1 MAETVYNRSVQDV
14 LPSYFLTYAQ
24 SVLQDR
30 AIPSGFDGLK
40 PVHRRV
46 LMSYHDLKLFST
58 SPYQKCA
65 KVCGIALGNY
75 HPHGDQSVYEAL
87 VGLAQP
93 FNMRYPLIEGS
104 GNFGDI
110 SGKPPAAMRYTQSR
124 LSPYGE
130 LMLEDVDTLADMKD
144 NFDNSQKEPID
155 LPSYFPNLLMNGIP
169 TAIAV
174 GMATKFAPHYAK
186 DIYNAILYVIDCRI
200 KNVLPN
206 IDQII
211 NIIKAPDFPT
221 GAQIVNGSQMR
232 SIYKTGRGPVTLRAK
247 YILENNFIIYT
258 EIPYKTSPN
267 SIVQAIANLNIN
279 DIKDVRDESS
289 ERTGLRIVVELK
301 KNANST
307 WIINKLFKETPL
319 QSNFNV
325 NMVAIMNN
333 RPESNLNILQIIGY
347 YLQKLS
353 EVHNRKIN
361 LEILDYQDKLFK
373 VNTMLIAI
381 DHIKEIIDYIQD
393 MDIETAKATIAQE
406 IFGLDEDETK
416 AAEYI
421 LSLRLNSLSK
431 ASKEDLKIKKET
443 YIQELERLNKIIES
457 PENFLTDIANKIKS
471 IRDSKL
477 FKNDKRKT
485 EILDISTQD
494 NSQDILSYVKEEPVI
509 ITYSNT
515 GMIRAVRPDEYK
527 TNKRNAMGVKNSSL
541 RKEEY
546 IQDTISLTTH
556 QDLLLFS
563 DFGRCYLLPVY
574 KIPITSRNGASRSI
588 NNFINLMDGER
599 IIRVADASL
608 PKEDEEIKNA
618 VFVTKNGFVKRIKLD
633 QLITGRSST
642 VGSKA
647 ITLNDED
654 ELRGASIC
662 SDNDDLL
669 IFTSHGRG
677 LKFNIDDPD
686 KPLRPMGK
694 TAKGVSALK
703 LKPDEIVVS
712 ASNLTVNES
721 VIIVTSKGYGKKLEA
736 ETFKNQKRNQTPIN
750 YFSKIDKVGKVI
762 GAVNL
767 KSNEELIVTTSQGQ
781 TLRLDVNN
789 IRATGR
795 TSVGVKLINI
805 KEDTDKVVSI
815 CSVKKREEENI
826 ESGENNGKSE

>member
-1 MAETVYNRSVQDV
+1 M
-14 LPSYFLTYAQ
+14 
-24 SVLQDR
+24 
-30 AIPSGFDGLK
+30 
-40 PVHRRV
+40 
-46 LMSYHDLKLFST
+46 
-58 SPYQKCA
+58 
-65 KVCGIALGNY
+65 
-75 HPHGDQSVYEAL
+75 DQSAYDAL
-87 VGLAQP
+87 IGLCQT
-93 FNMRYPLIEGS
+93 FNMRYPLVDGS
-104 GNFGDI
+104 GNVG
-110 SGKPPAAMRYTQSR
+110 SRNNPQAAAMRYTESR

-130 LMLEDVDTLADMKD
+130 LMCQGVETLSEMKD

-155 LPSYFPNLLMNGIP
+155 LPTYFPNLLMNG
-169 TAIAV
+169 TSGIAV

-200 KNVLPN
+200 KNVLPD

-247 YILENNFIIYT
+247 YILENNSIIYT

-373 VNTMLIAI
+373 VNTMLVAI

-443 YIQELERLNKIIES
+443 YTQELERLNKIIES

-574 KIPITSRNGASRSI
+574 KIPITSRNGVSRSI

-608 PKEDEEIKNA
+608 PKEDEEIKSA

-662 SDNDDLL
+662 SNNDDLL

-781 TLRLDVNN
+781 TLRLDINN